1 MEGVQTM
8 FSWRTTR
15 LVAVAPMFLA
25 VNACP
30 PLPTP
35 QFEATPFFV
44 DEFSGSGRPDWP
56 TWKLGDGFSWHDEW
70 MTPRSENVRMAD
82 GRMVLEARAEEYHE
96 GKHFTSGMAWSTES
110 FLFGK
115 FEARIKMSTGAGTWS
130 GFWFNCVP
138 ECTPPWPAGGEIDV
152 VEHVANPEL
161 DAGVG
166 WAHSNLHFEHDAS
179 GELDNTTYNTDT
191 RIDPAGGPAGW
202 HTYGLEW
209 VPGEIRFFVDG
220 RRTATHRK
228 SDEGPGGWWPFD
240 TIPEEL
246 RFALLLGDW
255 AGTVDASKMPQRMEV
270 DWVRGYRYIGPR

>member
-1 MEGVQTM
+1 M

-35 QFEATPFFV
+35 EFEATPFFV

-270 DWVRGYRYIGPR
+270 DWVRGYRYIGPC